1 MFRVL
6 GAFAAAFALISAA
19 PVATASP
26 RLATANN
33 GLPPERFRGN
43 TSAVVIFTDKAGVG
57 EICGTVPP
65 PQQIIACAF
74 RTKTGTPV
82 IVMPNAC
89 KIGEVELYAR
99 IMCHEAGHIQGWTG
113 DHEE

>member
-1 MFRVL
+1 MFRVI

-19 PVATASP
+19 PVSPAISP

-43 TSAVVIFTDKAGVG
+43 TSAVVIFTDRAGVG

-74 RTKTGTPV
+74 KTKTGTPV
-82 IVMPNAC
+82 IVMPNA
-89 KIGEVELYAR
+89 
-99 IMCHEAGHIQGWTG
+99 T
-113 DHEE
+113 